1 MERIYNKLVRDNIPE
16 IIKLNGEVP
25 ITRKL
30 SEQEYKKALENK
42 LEEECKEVIG
52 ASGQER
58 VEELADVLEILKAL
72 GKLEGAKLE
81 DIIKVADQKCA
92 KRGAFENRI
101 YLEKDVAKKEK

>member
-16 IIKLNGEVP
+16 IIKLNGEVS

-72 GKLEGAKLE
+72 EKLEGAKLE
-81 DIIKVADQKCA
+81 DIIKQIVKWLNC
-92 KRGAFENRI
+92 
-101 YLEKDVAKKEK
+101 L